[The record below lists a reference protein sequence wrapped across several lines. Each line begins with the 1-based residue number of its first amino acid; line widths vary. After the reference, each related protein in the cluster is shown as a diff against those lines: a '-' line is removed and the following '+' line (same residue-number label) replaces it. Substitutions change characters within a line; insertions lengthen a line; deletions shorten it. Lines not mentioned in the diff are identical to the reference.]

1 MEKNK
6 LNIINN
12 IVDKIRIKEDDIN
25 LLKKKFYNDIKFST
39 K

>member
-1 MEKNK
+1 MQKNK

>member
-12 IVDKIRIKEDDIN
+12 IVDKIRIEEDDIN